1 MIFTLLGYFFSS
13 HLNILVVK
21 ARLNGQNFIIERII
35 PFKTVYLSTLSRELH
50 QSYFAISFKENS

>member
-1 MIFTLLGYFFSS
+1 MIFTLFGYFFSS

-21 ARLNGQNFIIERII
+21 ARLNGQNFIIEQII
-35 PFKTVYLSTLSRELH
+35 PFKTVYLSTLSRGLH